1 MEYLKEEND
10 RARKILFTGLDT
22 AGKTSIILT
31 LKKEF
36 SKIAVISPTK
46 GAQRRIFDFLG
57 IEISE
62 WDLGGQE
69 SYRISY
75 LRNPNMYFDNTKIA
89 IFVIDIQNE
98 ERIPEAISY
107 LKDVI
112 DQFFKLK
119 IRPPINIFFHKYDPD
134 FPEDIKENWDELISK
149 LKQEINNEIYYEK
162 LSFYVTSIYNL
173 PSIIFSVSEILSK
186 LYPKT
191 QFIQKTITEFCN
203 KINCSGI
210 LILDQNSLIV
220 GSYFK
225 EEESKELIKQIMPY
239 FIKLDNKIQRDDNL
253 GDDVKDQLIFQRSK
267 YYFLFKRIKVDI
279 SPSPW
284 YLILLKKGYYFFKEE
299 VFEPLI
305 NILKPMI
312 YKQILIKPHA
322 F

>member
-36 SKIAVISPTK
+36 SKIAVISPTQ
-46 GAQRRIFDFLG
+46 GAQRRIFDFLD

-75 LRNPNMYFDNTKIA
+75 LRNPNMYFDNTEIA

-112 DQFFKLK
+112 NQFYKLK
-119 IRPPINIFFHKYDPD
+119 IRPPINVFFHKYDPD
-134 FPEDIKENWDELISK
+134 FPEDMKENWDELISK
-149 LKQEINNEIYYEK
+149 LKQKINIETQYDK
-162 LSFYVTSIYNL
+162 LSFYITSIYNL
-173 PSIIFSVSEILSK
+173 PSILFTVSEILLN
-186 LYPKT
+186 LYPKA
-191 QFIQKTITEFCN
+191 QLIKKTISEFCN
-203 KINCSGI
+203 KINCSSM
-210 LILDQNSLIV
+210 LILDQNALII

-225 EEESKELIKQIMPY
+225 EKESKELIKQIIPY
-239 FIKLDNKIQRDDNL
+239 FIKFDNKIQKDNNL
-253 GDDVKDQLIFQRSK
+253 GGDIKDQLIFQRSK
-267 YYFLFKRIKVDI
+267 YYFLFRRILLENA
-279 SPSPW
+279 PSPW
-284 YLILLKKGYYFFKEE
+284 YLISLKKGYYFFKEE

-305 NILKPMI
+305 NMLKPII
-312 YKQILIKPHA
+312 YKKILSEPYA

>member
-46 GAQRRIFDFLG
+46 GAQRRIFDFLD

-69 SYRISY
+69 TYRISY
-75 LRNPNMYFDNTKIA
+75 LKNPNMYFDNTEIA

-112 DQFFKLK
+112 DQFYTLK
-119 IRPPINIFFHKYDPD
+119 INPPINIFFHKYDPD
-134 FPEDIKENWDELISK
+134 FPKDIKENWDELISK
-149 LKQEINNEIYYEK
+149 LKQKIYDETYYSK
-162 LSFYVTSIYNL
+162 LSFYITSIYNL
-173 PSIIFSVSEILSK
+173 NSIIFTVSEILLK

-191 QFIQKTITEFCN
+191 QLIKKTISEFCN
-203 KINCSGI
+203 KINCSGM
-210 LILDQNSLIV
+210 LILDQNSLII
-220 GSYFK
+220 GSSYK
-225 EEESKELIKQIMPY
+225 EKESQELIKQIMPY
-239 FIKLDNKIQRDDNL
+239 FIKFNKKIQKDNNL
-253 GDDVKDQLIFQRSK
+253 GGDVKDQLIFQRSK
-267 YYFLFKRIKVDI
+267 YYFLFKRISLGNTH
-279 SPSPW
+279 SPL

-305 NILKPMI
+305 NMLKPI
-312 YKQILIKPHA
+312 ISKQALSKPYA